1 MIQAKGIPTAV
12 AAAVMGKS
20 EDFIRWGL
28 RQRRLPIGDAVQM
41 SEHRWSYYISSKLLS
56 DYTGITVLTL
66 DRMAEQYRQKV
77 RRRKHDSVQ

>member
-12 AAAVMGKS
+12 AAQVMGKS

-28 RQRRLPIGDAVQM
+28 RQNRLPIGDAVQM
-41 SEHRWSYYISSKLLS
+41 SDNRWSYYISSKLLS

-66 DRMAEQYRQKV
+66 DRMAAQYREKLKK
-77 RRRKHDSVQ
+77 RRGANG